1 MTQQHQPLT
10 SLAALMGVTESD
22 LAGFI
27 CGLKVWTDKGH
38 SVEQAIE
45 RHLATLSGL
54 LTNVS
59 DGFSRTE
66 SRHHEAAVSL
76 KAAAASL
83 VWDSVNGVAA

>member
-10 SLAALMGVTESD
+10 NLAALMGVTESD
-22 LAGFI
+22 LAGFLA
-27 CGLKVWTDKGH
+27 GLKVWTNKGYT
-38 SVEQAIE
+38 VERAIE

-54 LTNVS
+54 LTNYS
-59 DGFSRTE
+59 EGLSRTE
-66 SRHHEAAVSL
+66 SRHHEGAVSL